1 MILQALLD
9 SAGHSKS
16 INPSWPDWKHK
27 RVKKEALDWLL
38 HDNEDFPMVCVY
50 ATVPEVTVR
59 KLAKKIARGDSNA
72 KKLLIEWRDI
82 FSKQIKETKN
92 GVEV

>member
-1 MILQALLD
+1 
-9 SAGHSKS
+9 
-16 INPSWPDWKHK
+16 
-27 RVKKEALDWLL
+27 
-38 HDNEDFPMVCVY
+38 MVCVY
-50 ATVPEVTVR
+50 ATVPEVAVR

>member
-16 INPSWPDWKHK
+16 INPSWPDWKH
-27 RVKKEALDWLL
+27 RQVKKEAIEWLL
-38 HDNEDFPMVCVY
+38 DEDGDFPIVCVY
-50 ATVPEVTVR
+50 ATVPEEAVK
-59 KLAKKIARGDSNA
+59 KLAKKIVRGDSNA

-82 FSKQIKETKN
+82 FAKQRKEIKN
-92 GVEV
+92 GMEI

>member
-1 MILQALLD
+1 MT
-9 SAGHSKS
+9 
-16 INPSWPDWKHK
+16 KH
-27 RVKKEALDWLL
+27 L

-50 ATVPEVTVR
+50 ATVPEVAVR